1 MAHSVIFRPENLES
15 TFAAF
20 VFLFVFG
27 FLWYATLMHD
37 AHREVPTLLRPEAD
51 LKSYFGWLAL
61 GQRDYCRNSAGSPAG
76 IAAIGMRLGFY
87 AVQPIP
93 GKLIVYGSIG
103 AVIEMVIVGAMVGT
117 IYKPTSAW
125 QP

>member
-1 MAHSVIFRPENLES
+1 MNWKKFFFAFI
-15 TFAAF
+15 AAF

-61 GQRDYCRNSAGSPAG
+61 GQFVMAFFFTLLCA
-76 IAAIGMRLGFY
+76 RLRSRAEAQAPERCWAFWWG
-87 AVQPIP
+87 
-93 GKLIVYGSIG
+93 
-103 AVIEMVIVGAMVGT
+103 
-117 IYKPTSAW
+117 
-125 QP
+125 

>member
-1 MAHSVIFRPENLES
+1 MNWKKFFFAFI
-15 TFAAF
+15 AAF

-61 GQRDYCRNSAGSPAG
+61 G
-76 IAAIGMRLGFY
+76 
-87 AVQPIP
+87 
-93 GKLIVYGSIG
+93 
-103 AVIEMVIVGAMVGT
+103 
-117 IYKPTSAW
+117 
-125 QP
+125 

>member
-1 MAHSVIFRPENLES
+1 MNWKKFFFAFI
-15 TFAAF
+15 AAF

-61 GQRDYCRNSAGSPAG
+61 GQRDNCRNSAGSPAG
-76 IAAIGMRLGFY
+76 NCSDRDAPWLLCRPTGSRKTDCLR
-87 AVQPIP
+87 
-93 GKLIVYGSIG
+93 KLRRHH
-103 AVIEMVIVGAMVGT
+103 
-117 IYKPTSAW
+117 
-125 QP
+125 